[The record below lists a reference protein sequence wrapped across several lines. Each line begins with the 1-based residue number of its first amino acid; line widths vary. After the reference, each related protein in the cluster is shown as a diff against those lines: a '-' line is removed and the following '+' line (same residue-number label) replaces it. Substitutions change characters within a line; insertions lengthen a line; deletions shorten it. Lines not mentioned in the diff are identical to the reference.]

1 MSVKVM
7 GWIWDM
13 ELPQDEKL
21 VALAYADHAHHD
33 GTNIFPAVSSVAKK
47 TGYSP
52 RSVQRITRKLEDRG
66 LLISDGEGTSHTR
79 KWRMPVPPDM
89 GGDNLAPLTS
99 TAPKRRQSD
108 RGGVTPVSGG
118 GDIAVSPKPSLTI
131 NEPSV
136 KPSGATSD
144 LHYFGVPMHK
154 AQAYVDRVGEDQAR
168 ELGNVL
174 FRGKMDGTIRSPKA
188 YALKVISDDEA
199 P

>member
-1 MSVKVM
+1 
-7 GWIWDM
+7 
-13 ELPQDEKL
+13 
-21 VALAYADHAHHD
+21 
-33 GTNIFPAVSSVAKK
+33 
-47 TGYSP
+47 
-52 RSVQRITRKLEDRG
+52 
-66 LLISDGEGTSHTR
+66 
-79 KWRMPVPPDM
+79 
-89 GGDNLAPLTS
+89 
-99 TAPKRRQSD
+99 
-108 RGGVTPVSGG
+108 VSGG